1 MKKIMKKVLG
11 TILCV
16 GLITVIFPICLS
28 TDVKAEMI
36 AESQTWDGK
45 IISEDTTITGSTDE
59 NNPVVITVN
68 GTVTVNNTITTAG
81 YVKFTGSGM
90 LKRGASN
97 LAKNM
102 LQVNGTTTIDG
113 ITTDG
118 GSIKKQVI
126 PLILRRIVKQ

>member
-1 MKKIMKKVLG
+1 MAEEKNKKGRLLALQKFMYKY
-11 TILCV
+11 
-16 GLITVIFPICLS
+16 
-28 TDVKAEMI
+28 
-36 AESQTWDGK
+36 
-45 IISEDTTITGSTDE
+45 TDE

-102 LQVNGTTTIDG
+102 LQVYGTTTIDG
-113 ITTDG
+113 ITIDG